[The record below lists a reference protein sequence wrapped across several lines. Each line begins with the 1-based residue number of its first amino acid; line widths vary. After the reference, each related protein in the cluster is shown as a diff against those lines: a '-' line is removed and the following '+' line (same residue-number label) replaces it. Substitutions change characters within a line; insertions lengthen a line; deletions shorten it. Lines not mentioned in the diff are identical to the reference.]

1 MDGYEATRIVFSRIQ
16 SLDPENASKIMGLL
30 LIQDHGEKEMI
41 RLAFGPEA
49 LVHSVIFKARKELGL
64 SLNLNSPSTPS
75 TPSSP
80 SPFLSSNPVPISRQ
94 SSNTPRLINS
104 AMNLPPTLSIPN
116 PSTSSASWTNTLA
129 ELQNPDD
136 NLMSP
141 NNLVVGSST
150 SMNTSTSILPFY
162 GNGGPDPVDE
172 FQLQDQLSFLNE
184 GSPSL
189 VSKNSSDLF
198 YSQCELSS
206 SPTNGVGGDP
216 SLFPS
221 YGWGGSLHRR
231 SCSVND
237 ACLGSEDPNSGLG
250 WKPCLYFA
258 RGYCKNGTSCRFL
271 HGGGGLGDAEG
282 AAMVGSPSKIEMMEQ
297 CHELL
302 RSKSVQQQ
310 QQRLAAASQLMA
322 SSSFPYSPK
331 CMNFLLQQQSDSQRA
346 AAAALMM
353 NEDLHKF
360 GRSRL
365 ERNEF
370 SLNSPGMV
378 NPASRQIYLTFPADS
393 TFREEDVSNY
403 FSIYGPVQDVRIP
416 YQQKRMFGFVTF
428 VYPETVKLILS
439 KGNPHFVCDARVLVK
454 PYKEKGKV
462 PDKKQHQQQVDRGDF
477 SPCGTPTGL
486 DARDPFDLQVGGRM
500 FYNTQDMLWRRK
512 LEEQADLQ
520 QALELQSRR
529 LMSLQL
535 LDIKK
540 QHHRALSS
548 GSPIP
553 SPTHSP
559 NMFNQNLLLSS
570 FHSSSSE
577 SQEESGSGSAPAS
590 TASIDQQPLQQAV
603 NISVGKEVA
612 VNGENGNSDDN
623 GKQSSS
629 HEDRDLQECLEHNL
643 PDSPFASPTKA
654 IGDYMAAFS
663 NGPNEAIDSD
673 APAASANSKFST
685 NTLLPTASTLD
696 MGSFKSFNCQI
707 PRFSSGHGTI
717 GMFAGT
723 GGPIAE
729 AQHRERSIMQRRE
742 EEVWQ
747 KKEEMFN
754 HKADS
759 NIENLKSRSEE
770 EGKSI
775 L

>member
-16 SLDPENASKIMGLL
+16 NLDPENASKIMGMLL
-30 LIQDHGEKEMI
+30 LQDHGEKEMI

-49 LVHSVIFKARKELGL
+49 LVHSVIVKARKELGL
-64 SLNLNSPSTPS
+64 PSNSPPTPS
-75 TPSSP
+75 TPPSP
-80 SPFLSSNPVPISRQ
+80 SPFLFRQNSTSSSR
-94 SSNTPRLINS
+94 LS
-104 AMNLPPTLSIPN
+104 AINLPPALTIPN
-116 PSTSSASWTNTLA
+116 PSSSSSASWPTVT
-129 ELQNPDD
+129 ELQTPDD
-136 NLMSP
+136 LMSP
-141 NNLVVGSST
+141 NHMVVGSST
-150 SMNTSTSILPFY
+150 SSSSLPFY
-162 GNGGPDPVDE
+162 ANGGSDPIDD
-172 FQLQDQLSFLNE
+172 FQLQDQLSFLND
-184 GSPSL
+184 GSPTSAAL
-189 VSKNSSDLF
+189 GHKNNPDLF
-198 YSQCELSS
+198 YPPHSDLSS
-206 SPTNGVGGDP
+206 SPTSAADP

-271 HGGGGLGDAEG
+271 HGGLGDG
-282 AAMVGSPSKIEMMEQ
+282 DGSAMVGSPSKIEMMEQ

-302 RSKSVQQQ
+302 RSKSAQ

-322 SSSFPYSPK
+322 NSSFPYSPK
-331 CMNFLLQQQSDSQRA
+331 CMNLLLQQQQNDTQRA

-353 NEDLHKF
+353 SEDLHKF

-365 ERNEF
+365 ERNDF

-462 PDKKQHQQQVDRGDF
+462 PDKKQQQQVDRGDF

-486 DARDPFDLQVGGRM
+486 DARDQYDLQLGGRM

-529 LMSLQL
+529 LMGLQL

-540 QHHRALSS
+540 HHQRALST
-548 GSPIP
+548 GSPVP

-559 NMFNQNLLLSS
+559 NMFNQNLVLPS
-570 FHSSSSE
+570 FHISSEAPEENGSSS
-577 SQEESGSGSAPAS
+577 AAAS
-590 TASIDQQPLQQAV
+590 TAPVSAGQQQAV
-603 NISVGKEVA
+603 NVLVGKEVV
-612 VNGENGNSDDN
+612 VNGENGYSEGN

-654 IGDYMAAFS
+654 AGDLMAPFS
-663 NGPNEAIDSD
+663 NGPNEAIDAD
-673 APAASANSKFST
+673 ASAASANSKFGTS
-685 NTLLPTASTLD
+685 TLLPAASALD
-696 MGSFKSFNCQI
+696 MGTFKSYNCQI
-707 PRFSSGHGTI
+707 PRFSSAHGTI

-723 GGPIAE
+723 GGPIG
-729 AQHRERSIMQRRE
+729 I
-742 EEVWQ
+742 
-747 KKEEMFN
+747 
-754 HKADS
+754 
-759 NIENLKSRSEE
+759 
-770 EGKSI
+770 
-775 L
+775 

>member
-16 SLDPENASKIMGLL
+16 NLDPENASKIMGLL

-41 RLAFGPEA
+41 RLAFGSEA

-64 SLNLNSPSTPS
+64 LPLNSHCHSPCTPS
-75 TPSSP
+75 TPSSA
-80 SPFLSSNPVPISRQ
+80 SPFLSTNPVPISRQ
-94 SSNTPRLINS
+94 NSNTSRVINS
-104 AMNLPPTLSIPN
+104 GMTLPPTLSIPK
-116 PSTSSASWTNTLA
+116 PSTTSASWASTLS

-136 NLMSP
+136 RC
-141 NNLVVGSST
+141 
-150 SMNTSTSILPFY
+150 
-162 GNGGPDPVDE
+162 DPVDE
-172 FQLQDQLSFLNE
+172 YQLQDQLSFLYE
-184 GSPSL
+184 GSP
-189 VSKNSSDLF
+189 
-198 YSQCELSS
+198 
-206 SPTNGVGGDP
+206 
-216 SLFPS
+216 PS

-271 HGGGGLGDAEG
+271 HGGGIGDAEG
-282 AAMVGSPSKIEMMEQ
+282 AAMVGSPSKFEMMDQ

-310 QQRLAAASQLMA
+310 RLVAASQLMA

-331 CMNFLLQQQSDSQRA
+331 CMNLLLQQQSDTQRAA

-365 ERNEF
+365 ERSDF

-462 PDKKQHQQQVDRGDF
+462 PDKKQQQQQIDRGDF

-500 FYNTQDMLWRRK
+500 YYNAQDMLWRRK
-512 LEEQADLQ
+512 LEEQADFQ

-529 LMSLQL
+529 LMGLQL
-535 LDIKK
+535 IDIKK
-540 QHHRALSS
+540 QHHRALST

-559 NMFNQNLLLSS
+559 NLFNQNLGLSS
-570 FHSSSSE
+570 FPSSSSE
-577 SQEESGSGSAPAS
+577 SQEGIGSGSAPTT
-590 TASIDQQPLQQAV
+590 TASIPVDV
-603 NISVGKEVA
+603 NIYTGKEVAA
-612 VNGENGNSDDN
+612 VNGENGNNGN
-623 GKQSSS
+623 GKQNSS
-629 HEDRDLQECLEHNL
+629 HEDLELQECLEHNL

-654 IGDYMAAFS
+654 IGDYMAAFT

-673 APAASANSKFST
+673 ASAASAKTKFST
-685 NTLLPTASTLD
+685 STLLPTASALD
-696 MGSFKSFNCQI
+696 MGTFKSFNCQI
-707 PRFSSGHGTI
+707 PRFSSGGSI

-723 GGPIAE
+723 GGPIG
-729 AQHRERSIMQRRE
+729 I
-742 EEVWQ
+742 
-747 KKEEMFN
+747 
-754 HKADS
+754 
-759 NIENLKSRSEE
+759 
-770 EGKSI
+770 
-775 L
+775 

>member
-16 SLDPENASKIMGLL
+16 NLDPENASKIMGVLL
-30 LIQDHGEKEMI
+30 LQDHGEKEMI

-49 LVHSVIFKARKELGL
+49 LVHSVILKARKELGL
-64 SLNLNSPSTPS
+64 PSNSPPTPS
-75 TPSSP
+75 TPPSP
-80 SPFLSSNPVPISRQ
+80 SPFISRQ
-94 SSNTPRLINS
+94 NLNTSSRLSGTNI
-104 AMNLPPTLSIPN
+104 PPALTIPN
-116 PSTSSASWTNTLA
+116 PSSWPTMS
-129 ELQNPDD
+129 ELQTPDD
-136 NLMSP
+136 LMSP
-141 NNLVVGSST
+141 NHLVVGSST
-150 SMNTSTSILPFY
+150 SSLSLPFY
-162 GNGGPDPVDE
+162 ANGGSDPIDE
-172 FQLQDQLSFLNE
+172 FQLQDQLAFLND
-184 GSPSL
+184 GSPTSTAL
-189 VSKNSSDLF
+189 SHKNNPDMFYPSNSD
-198 YSQCELSS
+198 LSS
-206 SPTNGVGGDP
+206 SPTTAADP
-216 SLFPS
+216 TLFPS

-237 ACLGSEDPNSGLG
+237 ACLGTEDPNSGLG

-271 HGGGGLGDAEG
+271 HGGLGDAD

-302 RSKSVQQQ
+302 RSKSGQ

-322 SSSFPYSPK
+322 SSTFPYSPK
-331 CMNFLLQQQSDSQRA
+331 CMNFLLQQQQNDTQRA

-353 NEDLHKF
+353 SEDLHKF

-365 ERNEF
+365 ERNDF

-462 PDKKQHQQQVDRGDF
+462 PDKKLQQQQVDRGDF

-486 DARDPFDLQVGGRM
+486 DARDQFDLQLGGRM

-529 LMSLQL
+529 LMGLQL

-540 QHHRALSS
+540 HHQRALSA

-559 NMFNQNLLLSS
+559 NMFNQNLVPS
-570 FHSSSSE
+570 FHITSE
-577 SQEESGSGSAPAS
+577 APKESGSSSAPAS
-590 TASIDQQPLQQAV
+590 IASVSVGQQQV
-603 NISVGKEVA
+603 NISVGKEVD
-612 VNGENGNSDDN
+612 VNGENGYDEGN

-654 IGDYMAAFS
+654 DGDFMVAFS
-663 NGPNEAIDSD
+663 NGSNEAIDAD
-673 APAASANSKFST
+673 GLAASANSKFGTS
-685 NTLLPTASTLD
+685 TLLPAASALD
-696 MGSFKSFNCQI
+696 MGTFKSFNCQI

-723 GGPIAE
+723 GGPIG
-729 AQHRERSIMQRRE
+729 I
-742 EEVWQ
+742 
-747 KKEEMFN
+747 
-754 HKADS
+754 
-759 NIENLKSRSEE
+759 
-770 EGKSI
+770 
-775 L
+775 